1 MLFVGCPTGVVA
13 STASSHVASRA
24 VRKPASCVLLVLL
37 SVQRLVV
44 APALS
49 LGVGASACLPR
60 VSALVAR
67 VEDRLKPA
75 RELA

>member
-37 SVQRLVV
+37 SVQRLL

-49 LGVGASACLPR
+49 QEWEQVHACRGFLH
-60 VSALVAR
+60 SSHAWKIA
-67 VEDRLKPA
+67 
-75 RELA
+75 